1 MHHGFVRYQG
11 GVLLLI
17 LVSAV
22 GGSHLPRPFSFI
34 ERGVLR
40 PARGLN
46 ALSFRETQ
54 GAPDRRNEN
63 CPLCRNTDAGHRIG
77 VRLGRIMCNL
87 SKRGAEAS
95 PLPKGLAFEIVDL
108 LRVRNWADL
117 HDCRMFIRL
126 DHGVDG
132 GQYEG
137 DRPLHGDEFPTPP
150 NHVARCGRRVPPASH
165 RPKAAVWLSRQGTR
179 KPGRGRGSNR
189 GMRRLWLVVLCA
201 AKRRSSVMEPCCDR
215 KLRLTCSQYRTCRP
229 WL

>member
-1 MHHGFVRYQG
+1 MHHGFVGYQG
-11 GVLLLI
+11 GVLLLN

-40 PARGLN
+40 PARCLN

-63 CPLCRNTDAGHRIG
+63 CTLCRNTDAGHRIG

-117 HDCRMFIRL
+117 HVCRMFIRL

-132 GQYEG
+132 EQYEQVIALHTG
-137 DRPLHGDEFPTPP
+137 TSSQRHLIMWRDAVAVFLQPLIGQKQRYGS
-150 NHVARCGRRVPPASH
+150 VAKALESLGAGEEAIGVCGVFGWWFFAQQ
-165 RPKAAVWLSRQGTR
+165 KD
-179 KPGRGRGSNR
+179 
-189 GMRRLWLVVLCA
+189 VVLSWSRAAIASCA
-201 AKRRSSVMEPCCDR
+201 
-215 KLRLTCSQYRTCRP
+215 
-229 WL
+229 